1 MRTVFA
7 DSFYFFALEND
18 QDPAHAKAVAFL
30 QAYRG
35 RLLTTGWV
43 LTEVGDGFSHAA
55 NRPAFL
61 LTIDALRAEPNV
73 RIIACSDELLDAGI
87 SCFASTHPGQNFSPA
102 CNRVRH
108 REAASLCSRRSKKRG
123 EPGGREMAVVGKR
136 LGHAEPAHDRE

>member
-87 SCFASTHPGQNFSPA
+87 ELFRQRPDKDWSLTDCISLVVMTREGVTEALTGD
-102 CNRVRH
+102 RH
-108 REAASLCSRRSKKRG
+108 FEQAGFVALLK
-123 EPGGREMAVVGKR
+123 
-136 LGHAEPAHDRE
+136 